1 MATITQEKRNVWCVL
16 LFGLGVAAACL
27 TTKPAGGYLILAACF
42 SHLAVVATII
52 EGRYAKE
59 CQRTKHMVTDGFAAL
74 AALFA
79 VLSLATPL
87 VREFAIVGVS
97 LVFIVLFGT
106 LSEDCEERSDGVY
119 PYLP

>member
-1 MATITQEKRNVWCVL
+1 MATITQTKRNFWGVL

-52 EGRYAKE
+52 EGRYTG

-87 VREFAIVGVS
+87 VQEFAIVGVS

-106 LSEDCEERSDGVY
+106 LNEECEDRSDGLY
-119 PYLP
+119 PYVP